1 MPAPCRAT
9 LGRGHAGL
17 SSLRPVSDTRTTHE
31 PQLGDPSLDERVAH
45 IAPADKVT
53 EAYITGV
60 PIEALCGAR
69 FVPSKDPKGLP
80 VCQACKEVYEG
91 FILPMRTDH
100 SIRDD
105 LG

>member
-1 MPAPCRAT
+1 M
-9 LGRGHAGL
+9 
-17 SSLRPVSDTRTTHE
+17 SDTRTTID

-45 IAPADKVT
+45 IAPASKVT

-60 PIEALCGAR
+60 AIEALCGAK

-80 VCQACKEVYEG
+80 VCQACKDIFEG
-91 FILPMRTDH
+91 FILPLRTDE
-100 SIRDD
+100 SIKDD